1 MIIIII
7 IISVL
12 LDIKQDHR
20 PTMSIST
27 TTGA

>member
-1 MIIIII
+1 MIMII